1 MTLAIT
7 SPAFKENAR
16 AAIADPQ
23 LQGVLRG
30 GLGFI
35 DRRQAAID
43 RLPEFD
49 ALRDA
54 ARDIKNHTLA
64 HLDLYLEAYEQKVT
78 AAGGRVHYAVTAD
91 DAKRIVLDI
100 CKRLG

>member
-30 GLGFI
+30 GLGFV

-49 ALRDA
+49 VLRDV

-64 HLDLYLEAYEQKVT
+64 HLDLYL
-78 AAGGRVHYAVTAD
+78 
-91 DAKRIVLDI
+91 
-100 CKRLG
+100 